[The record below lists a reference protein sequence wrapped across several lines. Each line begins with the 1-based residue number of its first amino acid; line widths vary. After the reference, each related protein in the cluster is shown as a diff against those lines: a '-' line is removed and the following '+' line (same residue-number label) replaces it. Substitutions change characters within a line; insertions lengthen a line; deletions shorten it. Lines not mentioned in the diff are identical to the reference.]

1 MADCAMYQIFD
12 AIAAECAANEIY
24 VHLDNHIS
32 QGTWCC
38 STTDG
43 NAWWGDTYFSISNWT
58 RGLAY
63 MADHVRPFCHLLLHS
78 VAAQES
84 LTVF

>member
-1 MADCAMYQIFD
+1 MPGVYKVFD
-12 AIAAECAANEIY
+12 AVAAEAAANEIY

-38 STTDG
+38 SSTDG
-43 NAWWGDTYFSISNWT
+43 NGWWGDTYFSISNWT

-63 MADHVRPFCHLLLHS
+63 MADHVRLDP
-78 VAAQES
+78 S
-84 LTVF
+84 LSFPCGAKPTDSL